1 VSANDLLAVVP
12 EMALGALGMVLVVL
26 ATVRERPQLAYG
38 TGTIGLALALV
49 ALIAD
54 VRSPAAAAFVG
65 TYRLD
70 GYGLAAKAVA
80 IAFGA
85 VALAAMRGDLED
97 SPRAT
102 EAPAFVVFG
111 TLAACALVE
120 AQDLALIAVALT
132 MLAAAVYGL
141 VGTAPASVRAA
152 EAALKF
158 FVLSALTGAVT
169 LYGFGLLFGLGRSL
183 DEATL
188 ATRLAASPPV
198 AVAFAAVLTS
208 AAFVFESA
216 LVPIAEWAPDVY
228 QGARTSVTLW
238 LSVVP
243 KTAALL
249 AFARLVSTA
258 LQGQLE
264 MVVIA
269 VGVVAVASQIWG
281 NLAAYA
287 QRDLKRMLAYSGI
300 AQAGFMAC
308 ALAVA
313 ARSTSALDALLLY
326 IAAYAAMN
334 GLAFASVLAIER
346 RFGVTT
352 IDGLNGVGASA
363 PWLGLALTTALLSLA
378 GFPPFVG
385 FAAKVALLQATF
397 SAHEPWLGISI
408 AVNSVL
414 SLGYY
419 LGPITR
425 IWTGPQFP
433 ARPFVRAGT
442 AAVVIT
448 AFANVV
454 LGLAPQLAIPR

>member
-12 EMALGALGMVLVVL
+12 EMVLGALGMVLVIF
-26 ATVRERPQLAYG
+26 ATVRQRPQLAYG

-49 ALIAD
+49 ALVWDLRA
-54 VRSPAAAAFVG
+54 PATSAFMG

-70 GYGLAAKAVA
+70 GYGLPAKAVA

-85 VALAAMRGDLED
+85 VALSAMRRDLED
-97 SPRAT
+97 SPRFT

-111 TLAACALVE
+111 TLAACVLVE

-141 VGTAPASVRAA
+141 LGTAPGSARAV
-152 EAALKF
+152 EATLKF

-169 LYGFGLLFGLGRSL
+169 LYGFAMLFGLGRSL

-188 ATRLAASPPV
+188 ATRLAAGPPV
-198 AVAFAAVLTS
+198 VVAFAAVLTG
-208 AAFVFESA
+208 AAFLFESA

-243 KTAALL
+243 KTAALVAL
-249 AFARLVSTA
+249 ARLVATA
-258 LQGQLE
+258 LQGRLE

-269 VGVVAVASQIWG
+269 VGVIAVASQVWG

-300 AQAGFMAC
+300 AQAGFMAS
-308 ALAVA
+308 AVA
-313 ARSTSALDALLLY
+313 VSARSPSALDALLLY
-326 IAAYAAMN
+326 IAAYAVMN
-334 GLAFASVLAIER
+334 GLAFASVLAIEW
-346 RFGVTT
+346 RFGSTT

-397 SAHEPWLGISI
+397 SVHEPWLGVAV

-414 SLGYY
+414 ALGYY

-425 IWTGPQFP
+425 IWTGTRFP
-433 ARPFVRAGT
+433 ARPFVRVGT
-442 AAVVIT
+442 AALVIT
-448 AFANVV
+448 ALANVV
-454 LGLAPQLAIPR
+454 FGLAPQLAMPR

>member
-1 VSANDLLAVVP
+1 VTANDLLAVVP
-12 EMALGALGMVLVVL
+12 EMVLGALGMVLVVL
-26 ATVRERPQLAYG
+26 ATVRTRPQLAYFAG
-38 TGTIGLALALV
+38 ALGLVPALGSLV
-49 ALIAD
+49 FDLRAP
-54 VRSPAAAAFVG
+54 VAAAFVG

-85 VALAAMRGDLED
+85 VAIAAMRGDLEG

-111 TLAACALVE
+111 TLAACLLVE

-132 MLAAAVYGL
+132 MLGAAVYGL
-141 VGTAPASVRAA
+141 LGTAPRSVRAA

-169 LYGFGLLFGLGRSL
+169 LYGFGMLFGLGRSL

-188 ATRLAASPPV
+188 ATRLAAIPPV
-198 AVAFAAVLTS
+198 VVAFAAMAAC

-228 QGARTSVTLW
+228 QGAPTSVTLW

-243 KTAALL
+243 KTAALV

-264 MVVIA
+264 AVVIA
-269 VGVVAVASQIWG
+269 VGVVAVASQFWG

-300 AQAGFMAC
+300 AQAGFMAS
-308 ALAVA
+308 ALAVS
-313 ARSTSALDALLLY
+313 ARSSSAFDALLLY
-326 IAAYAAMN
+326 VAAYAAMN

-352 IDGLNGVGASA
+352 IDGLSGVGGGA
-363 PWLGLALTTALLSLA
+363 PWLALALTTALLSLA

-397 SAHEPWLGISI
+397 SGHEPWLGISI

-419 LGPITR
+419 LGPIAR
-425 IWTGPQFP
+425 IWTRTPFP
-433 ARPFVRAGT
+433 ARRAVRAGT
-442 AAVVIT
+442 VAIVVTAV
-448 AFANVV
+448 ANVV